1 MIERMKNALTLP
13 QPLAD
18 LIEVLPPE
26 LASEVRSG
34 LGILRIKAAQLA
46 VELISAEAEEIAMS
60 VAVHR
65 PADYPLTA
73 KIHHGMEAFLLY
85 ELDDQQAA
93 LVREFYR
100 RLSDAP
106 GLIGDVRK
114 AIFDVARD
122 DVGPWAS
129 VARFF
134 AYEAAR
140 LNLLLATW
148 EVPEVEASSLLRE
161 FDVEAEHVLC
171 EQLVELP
178 RDVRPLEILVGELM
192 VRLNAAVE
200 ERAAELAA
208 VVDEVR
214 VEIARRTF
222 AVRVARTLSPEKNV
236 VLRNA
241 LAPDEERMAS
251 SQLRE
256 LFPELF
262 SSAEQIDQV
271 RHRLKDAKPTK
282 RTRVIDLIREEV

>member
-1 MIERMKNALTLP
+1 MNDALILP
-13 QPLAD
+13 KPLAELLD
-18 LIEVLPPE
+18 LLQPE
-26 LASEVRSG
+26 IANEVRSG
-34 LGILRIKAAQLA
+34 LSILRIKAAQLA
-46 VELISAEAEEIAMS
+46 VELISAAAEEIPMS

-65 PADYPLTA
+65 PADYPLTV

-85 ELDDQQAA
+85 ELDDEQAA
-93 LVREFYR
+93 LVRAFYR

-106 GLIGDVRK
+106 GLIGEVRK
-114 AIFDVARD
+114 AIFDVARE

-161 FDVEAEHVLC
+161 FDLEAEHVLC
-171 EQLVELP
+171 EQLVALP
-178 RDVRPLEILVGELM
+178 RDVRPLEMLVGELM

-200 ERAAELAA
+200 ERAAELAS

-214 VEIARRTF
+214 AEIARRTV
-222 AVRVARTLSPEKNV
+222 AVSVARTLSPEKNV

-251 SQLRE
+251 SQLLE
-256 LFPELF
+256 IFPELF
-262 SSAEQIDQV
+262 SSAEQVDQV